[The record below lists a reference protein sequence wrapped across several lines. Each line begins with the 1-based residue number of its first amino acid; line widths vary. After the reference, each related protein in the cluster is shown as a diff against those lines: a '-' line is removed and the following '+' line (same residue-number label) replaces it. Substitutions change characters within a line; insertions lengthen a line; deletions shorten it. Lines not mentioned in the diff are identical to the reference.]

1 MSELQFERKKMK
13 EKQWEKKIYVYKM
26 LNYCDNCEAPKIG
39 KIMLKEKTKPV
50 L

>member
-1 MSELQFERKKMK
+1 MRKN
-13 EKQWEKKIYVYKM
+13 IYVYKM